1 MRYGNKSVISKICE
15 DDEMPFTEDGRRV
28 DLMLNLLAIINR
40 TTSAPI
46 FELMITSICYQVR
59 KKMETMVD
67 YKEKEALLFDIV
79 NEFNENQKEAMWS
92 LYLKLSEDEKKD
104 YIDDAIYNG
113 IYIHQSPLWET
124 KPIFYRL
131 NDILEKYPWLSA
143 DNVYINKWGR
153 KIKTLRKAWIGQMY
167 IMKLK
172 QSPIRGH
179 SVRSTGAIDTKGIPT
194 RSYRSRS
201 HLEQYSGTPIRFG
214 EFETLNFSIAVVPE
228 DIALFHAL
236 YRTSIKG
243 RKDLVKLLFNDNKNA
258 VQKIDSSYT
267 SRVAEIFNVILKSMS
282 IGLEFADESNYIY
295 ALDTNTVSM
304 HTLNGK
310 NYFCTD
316 YEFFMIERKE
326 EIRQEILRDNPV
338 ITSTDLEAKIE
349 EVMKSKDYVMGRTD

>member
-1 MRYGNKSVISKICE
+1 LRYGNKSVISKICE

-40 TTSAPI
+40 TTSFPL

-201 HLEQYSGTPIRFG
+201 HLEQYSGTPIRFNI
-214 EFETLNFSIAVVPE
+214 T
-228 DIALFHAL
+228 
-236 YRTSIKG
+236 R
-243 RKDLVKLLFNDNKNA
+243 
-258 VQKIDSSYT
+258 
-267 SRVAEIFNVILKSMS
+267 AEILVIV
-282 IGLEFADESNYIY
+282 F
-295 ALDTNTVSM
+295 
-304 HTLNGK
+304 
-310 NYFCTD
+310 
-316 YEFFMIERKE
+316 
-326 EIRQEILRDNPV
+326 
-338 ITSTDLEAKIE
+338 
-349 EVMKSKDYVMGRTD
+349 SKTPLIAGNSH